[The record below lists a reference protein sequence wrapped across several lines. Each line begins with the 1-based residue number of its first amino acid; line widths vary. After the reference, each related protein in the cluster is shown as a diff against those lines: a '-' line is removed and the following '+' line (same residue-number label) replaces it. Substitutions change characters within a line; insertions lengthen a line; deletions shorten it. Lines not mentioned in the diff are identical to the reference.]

1 MTQTLYITGGTGF
14 IGKSL
19 VDRFTAMG
27 WFVFVQTR
35 SPQKYKDQKQ
45 LKYIA
50 QAKEI
55 DRKIDLLIN
64 LAGKP
69 LATRW
74 TEKTKLEIY
83 QSRVDFTLQL
93 AKEFSSIPEWA
104 PSKLL
109 STSAIG
115 YYATGDKPR
124 TEVSE
129 EGVGFSAKLCKDWE
143 QAAKSFQKLGC
154 SVSILRFGVVL
165 DESGGSLKAMLPSFK
180 LGLGARLGSGQQWFS
195 WISLADLLSIYEF
208 CAEQREST
216 DLPEVINATAPK
228 PVTNNEFTCQLA
240 KALKRPAFFRAPLFV
255 LKAILGEGAEDF
267 LLANLRVLPGYLVD
281 REFEFIDR
289 EIDQLFRRTL
299 TN

>member
-1 MTQTLYITGGTGF
+1 MKTLYITGGTGF

-19 VDRFTAMG
+19 VERFTSMG

-35 SPQKYKDQKQ
+35 SPQKYKDQKK

-50 QAKEI
+50 RATEI

-74 TEKTKLEIY
+74 TEKSKLEIY
-83 QSRVDFTLQL
+83 QSRVDFTQQL
-93 AKEFSSIPEWA
+93 VKEFSSLPEWA
-104 PSKLL
+104 PSKVL

-115 YYATGDKPR
+115 YYATGDNPR

-129 EGVGFSAKLCKDWE
+129 EGVGFSANLCKDWE

-165 DESGGSLKAMLPSFK
+165 DKSGGSLKAMLPSFK

-195 WISLADLLSIYEF
+195 WVSLADLLNIYEY
-208 CAEQREST
+208 CAEHPEDL
-216 DLPEVINATAPK
+216 DLPEVINATAPA
-228 PVTNNEFTCQLA
+228 PVTNNEFTRQLA
-240 KALKRPAFFRAPLFV
+240 KSLKRPALLCAPLFV
-255 LKAILGEGAEDF
+255 LKIIFGEGAEDF

-281 REFEFIDR
+281 KDFKFIDR
-289 EIDQLFRRTL
+289 EIEQLCRRTL
-299 TN
+299 IN